1 MFPYVNEKLYASSDS
16 EPDGE
21 DVDELSGAV
30 SSVNVIQFAD
40 DAISDHL
47 SKMKLDE
54 ENLAVKTA
62 SSCSTVEHH
71 PTDLVEV
78 DKDGS
83 VVLSKRI
90 SDFSLAWRSD
100 LSRTHVWY
108 ASFGSNMWKPRFLC
122 YIQGGKVK
130 FKTQCF
136 CKDQR
141 AFVSLF
147 SVFYLL
153 DVQCLFDLHDSFGI
167 YLGTWGIH

>member
-1 MFPYVNEKLYASSDS
+1 MYPYGNEQLYASSDS

-21 DVDELSGAV
+21 DVDELSGAI
-30 SSVNVIQFAD
+30 SSVNLIQFAD

-54 ENLAVKTA
+54 ENLAVKIA

-71 PTDLVEV
+71 TTDLVEV

-83 VVLSKRI
+83 VVLSQRI

-136 CKDQR
+136 RKDQR
-141 AFVSLF
+141 AFVPLISM
-147 SVFYLL
+147 FYLL
-153 DVQCLFDLHDSFGI
+153 DVHCLCDLHGSFGI
-167 YLGTWGIH
+167 YLGT

>member
-1 MFPYVNEKLYASSDS
+1 MFPYGNEQLYASSDS

-40 DAISDHL
+40 DAINDHL

-83 VVLSKRI
+83 VVLSQRI

-136 CKDQR
+136 RKDQR
-141 AFVSLF
+141 AFVPLISM
-147 SVFYLL
+147 FYLL
-153 DVQCLFDLHDSFGI
+153 DVHCLCDLHGSFGI
-167 YLGTWGIH
+167 YLGT